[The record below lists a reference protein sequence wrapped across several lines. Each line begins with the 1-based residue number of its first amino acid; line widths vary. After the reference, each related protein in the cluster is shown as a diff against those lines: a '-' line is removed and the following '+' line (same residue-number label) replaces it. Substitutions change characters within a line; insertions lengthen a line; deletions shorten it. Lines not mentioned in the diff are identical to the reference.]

1 MASPRPEN
9 STNVRL
15 MMMAIAAADRVRPR
29 LAAELALR
37 AFLTP
42 PRRRKRAPEEHR
54 LLAAADGFA
63 IAAAGAEV
71 RVWSWGHGP
80 AVLLVHGWGGR
91 GTQLGALVEPLLE
104 RGRSVVTF
112 DAPGH
117 GASSGERATLAAMA
131 ETTRAVAERV
141 GGVEAVI
148 AHSFGAAAT
157 TAAISRGMGA
167 KRVAY
172 VAPLF
177 GVLDGVGRFTTML
190 GLSAEARGY
199 LHEEL
204 AAANLAT
211 AAELDGP
218 LLAPRMTAPLLVVH
232 DRDDKEVPF
241 ADGVAAAAV
250 WPGARMVTTAGLG
263 HQRILRDPDV
273 VSALAEFTVGGAIG
287 PSTIDERLR
296 IERELANP
304 DLRRVRA

>member
-1 MASPRPEN
+1 MASTRAQN

-42 PRRRKRAPEEHR
+42 PRRRRRTPVEDR

-80 AVLLVHGWGGR
+80 TVLLVHGWGGR
-91 GTQLGALVEPLLE
+91 GTQLGALVEPLIE

-117 GASSGERATLAAMA
+117 GASSGDRTTLVAMA
-131 ETTRAVAERV
+131 EVARAVAERC

-148 AHSFGAAAT
+148 AHSFGGAAT
-157 TAAISRGMGA
+157 TVALSRGLDA

-172 VAPLF
+172 VAPRF
-177 GVLDGVGRFTTML
+177 AINDAVTQFLDVL
-190 GLSAEARGY
+190 GLSPEARTY
-199 LHEEL
+199 LRDEL

-211 AAELDGP
+211 ADELDGP
-218 LLAPRMTAPLLVVH
+218 VLAPQQTAPLLVVH
-232 DRDDKEVPF
+232 DRDDREVPY
-241 ADGVAAAAV
+241 AEGVAAAAI
-250 WPGARMVTTAGLG
+250 WPGARLVTTTGLG
-263 HQRILRDPDV
+263 HHRILADEDV
-273 VSALAEFTVGGAIG
+273 VTALADFAVGGAPG
-287 PSTIDERLR
+287 PSLLDETMRV
-296 IERELANP
+296 ERELANP
-304 DLRRVRA
+304 DRRFRA

>member
-1 MASPRPEN
+1 MASKRQEN

-15 MMMAIAAADRVRPR
+15 MLMAVAAADRVRPR

-42 PRRRKRAPEEHR
+42 PPRRRRSPAEDR

-91 GTQLGALVEPLLE
+91 GTQLGAWIAPLIE
-104 RGRSVVTF
+104 QGRSVVTF

-117 GASSGERATLAAMA
+117 GASSGGRTTLAAMA
-131 ETTRAVAERV
+131 ETARAVAERH

-157 TAAISRGMGA
+157 TVALARGLVA
-167 KRVAY
+167 QRVAY
-172 VAPLF
+172 VAPMF
-177 GVLDGVGRFTTML
+177 GVLDGIARFTSIL
-190 GLSAEARGY
+190 GLSAEAKLS

-218 LLAPRMTAPLLVVH
+218 LLAPRQTAPLVVVH
-232 DRDDKEVPF
+232 DRDDREVPY
-241 ADGVAAAAV
+241 ADGVAASAL
-250 WPGARMVTTAGLG
+250 WPGARLVTTTGLG
-263 HQRILRDPDV
+263 HQRILADADV
-273 VSALAEFTVGGAIG
+273 VSTVTDFVTGGAVE
-287 PSTIDERLR
+287 TTLLDDAWRL
-296 IERELANP
+296 ERELRHP